1 MIRIRGLS
9 FSYAGSGAI
18 GGAMDGTGN
27 GATGGARALE
37 DINLDIPDGEFLGV
51 IGSSGAGKSTLTY
64 ALNGIVPHHYPG
76 DFYGEVR
83 INGIDTLESRP
94 ERIARELGSV
104 FQDIDGQMCAPVVED
119 EILFGLENFGVPHAE
134 METRIEEALAAAG
147 IGELRHREINSL
159 SGGQKQKVVLAA
171 VTALKPRIMVLDEPT
186 GELDPQS
193 SRRVFEYLRGLN
205 RDYGVTIVLVEQ
217 KIMLLCEF
225 ARTLAVMDRGRLI
238 LHGSTPEVL
247 QETEVLERAG
257 VNIPRVTT
265 LGKALGDRGLYRG
278 RLPRDLREAEAM
290 MRALEQAPQ
299 GTGEVKVHA

>member
-1 MIRIRGLS
+1 MIHIRDLS
-9 FSYAGSGAI
+9 FSYAGSG
-18 GGAMDGTGN
+18 T
-27 GATGGARALE
+27 RALE
-37 DINLDIPDGEFLGV
+37 DINLEIPEGEFLGI

-94 ERIARELGSV
+94 ELIARELGSV
-104 FQDIDGQMCAPVVED
+104 FQDIDGQMTAPVVED
-119 EILFGLENFGVPHAE
+119 EILFGLENFGVPHSE
-134 METRIEEALAAAG
+134 MEARIEEALEAAG
-147 IGELRHREINSL
+147 IGELRRREINSL
-159 SGGQKQKVVLAA
+159 SGGQKQKVVIAA
-171 VTALKPRIMVLDEPT
+171 ITALRPRIMALDEPT

-193 SRRVFEYLRGLN
+193 SRRVFEYLKRLN
-205 RDYGVTIVLVEQ
+205 GEYGITIILVEQ

-238 LHGSTPEVL
+238 LQGSTPEVL
-247 QETEVLERAG
+247 QEAEILEQAG

-265 LGKALGDRGLYRG
+265 LGKTLRERGLYRG

-290 MRALEQAPQ
+290 MEALEGERP
-299 GTGEVKVHA
+299 GPRRGEPGEVNYA